1 MNAAEKL
8 VSLFGQTLKTTL
20 YESVVGK
27 IEIENEILIDGSVST
42 TLWVIYPDGM
52 GDEVTTID
60 EAMEKL
66 EL

>member
-1 MNAAEKL
+1 MSHAADL
-8 VSLFGQTLKTTL
+8 TGHTFKTAI

-42 TLWVIYPDGM
+42 TLWVIYPDGFA
-52 GDEVTTID
+52 DEVFTFQ
-60 EAMEKL
+60 EGYEKL

>member
-1 MNAAEKL
+1 MSHAADL
-8 VSLFGQTLKTTL
+8 MGQTFKTTV

-42 TLWVIYPDGM
+42 TLWVIYPDGFA
-52 GDEVTTID
+52 DEVFTIE
-60 EAMEKL
+60 EACEKL